1 MIVIDP
7 SDRGSASSVLTNFF
21 MVSLGESNPMKNL
34 FLLYLQQR
42 SAIG

>member
-7 SDRGSASSVLTNFF
+7 NERGSASSVLTNFF
-21 MVSLGESNPMKNL
+21 MVSQGEINPMKNL

-42 SAIG
+42 TTIG